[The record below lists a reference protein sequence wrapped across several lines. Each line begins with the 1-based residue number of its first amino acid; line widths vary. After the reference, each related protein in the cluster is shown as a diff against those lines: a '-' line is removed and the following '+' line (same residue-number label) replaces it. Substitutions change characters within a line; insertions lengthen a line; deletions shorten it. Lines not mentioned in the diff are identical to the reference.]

1 MASYGVK
8 FTFYLTAW
16 SRQRREH
23 VKTGPRQRTLYR
35 RPNPSVIRKALF
47 ALSDMISTQEWKA
60 DLREA
65 QSVSLRPCLAVWL
78 VG

>member
-1 MASYGVK
+1 MASHGVK
-8 FTFYLTAW
+8 FTFYLIVW

-23 VKTGPRQRTLYR
+23 VKTGPRQLTLYR

-47 ALSDMISTQEWKA
+47 ALSDMISMQECKA

-65 QSVSLRPCLAVWL
+65 QSVSLRSCLAVWL